1 MGMNIIMGTG
11 IITGTGMTTTP
22 RKASDARLP

>member
-1 MGMNIIMGTG
+1 MGMNIIMGMG